1 MKVVSKATLG
11 LALALGSVSMMAAV
25 PAQAQKDKK
34 EKEAASKGPQ
44 LKLSKE
50 FRAAMAPVDAASKA
64 GDYAGALTAIAGIEA
79 SATTPDEKYVLN
91 QYRLDAAVKTQN
103 AKEQSKAIDN
113 MLATGLVP
121 ASESAKFQFYLGK
134 FAYQAND
141 LAKAETALGAAAA
154 AGYDT
159 TELHLTQAQLYS
171 KQNKAPQALA
181 ALEKAIAGQ
190 KASGQ
195 AVPADWYA
203 FGISQAYKSKDI
215 PATARWSSMQL
226 AAYPTPENW
235 RQALVLYRDSGNLGR
250 KVELDVFRLMR
261 ATNSL
266 AGERDYYDYAYVA
279 NQDGLP
285 GEAKTAID
293 LLKSKGA
300 TSNRSINE
308 LYTEVSGKVSADKAS
323 LATEEKRAGSAP
335 NGVLAAGTGN
345 AYLGYGEYAKAV
357 PLLQTALT
365 KGGVDADEVNTRL
378 GIALALSGQK
388 EEAKKVF
395 TTVKG
400 ARTGIAQFWLTWL
413 NQGAAPAA

>member
-1 MKVVSKATLG
+1 MKVVSKAALG
-11 LALALGSVSMMAAV
+11 LALAVSSVSMMAAF

-34 EKEAASKGPQ
+34 EKEAKGPQ

-50 FRAAMAPVDAASKA
+50 FRAAMAPVDAAAKA
-64 GDYAGALTAIAGIEA
+64 NNPAGVLTAAA
-79 SATTPDEKYVLN
+79 SLDAAATTPDEKYVLN
-91 QYRLDAAVKTQN
+91 QYRLDAGIKT
-103 AKEQSKAIDN
+103 KDPKAQAQALDG

-121 ASESAKFQFYLGK
+121 AADAAKFQFYLGK
-134 FAYQAND
+134 FAYEAND
-141 LAKAETALGAAAA
+141 FAKADTALTAAA
-154 AGYDT
+154 AGGYNSTD
-159 TELHLTQAQLYS
+159 LYLTQSQLYS
-171 KQNKAPQALA
+171 KQNKAPQAMA
-181 ALEKAIAGQ
+181 SLEKAIAAE
-190 KASGQ
+190 KAAGKP
-195 AVPADWYA
+195 VPDEWYK
-203 FGISQAYKSKDI
+203 FGISQAYKSKDMA
-215 PATARWSSMQL
+215 ATARWSAMQL
-226 AAYPTPENW
+226 AANPTPENW
-235 RQALVLYRDSGNLGR
+235 RQALVLYRDGGNLGR
-250 KVELDVFRLMR
+250 KVELDLFRLMR

-293 LLKSKGA
+293 LLKAKGSV
-300 TSNRSINE
+300 SNRSINE
-308 LYTEVSGKVSADKAS
+308 LYTEVSGKVTADKSS

-378 GIALALSGQK
+378 GIALAMSGQK

-395 TTVKG
+395 ASVKG